1 MSATTRRRAHTRRE
15 PLEGLQRRVA
25 IITRFHELVRDGHP
39 VTGIQAAIAREMGL
53 NRSTVCRQ
61 LQAAGVDLRNE
72 CAVAA
77 AWTGERLMKIIE
89 PLADAPFDEALDF
102 EGERIALRPATSPPG
117 CAPIPRCRWSRPRCS
132 TRCPRRPRN

>member
-1 MSATTRRRAHTRRE
+1 MSATTRRRAHNRRE
-15 PLEGLQRRVA
+15 QLEGMQRRLR
-25 IITRFHELVRDGHP
+25 IIKRFHELVRAGHP

-77 AWTGERLMKIIE
+77 AWTVERLMKIIE

-102 EGERIALRPATSPPG
+102 EGERIALRPANLRRG
-117 CAPIPRCRWSRPRCS
+117 CAPMPRCRWSRPRCS
-132 TRCPRRPRN
+132 RGCPRWQWN